1 MAAGKGTLEF
11 GPSQCRYS
19 TPNFPCQLGALWAC
33 SVVTGMRAQAL
44 PGCLLFTGHGQ
55 RVHCVPGV
63 RVVPASCPAPALPA
77 CSAAGTDSLYIMLT
91 VEITSRLLFYTAP
104 CQNSPQPSDQ
114 DKLNTILAVSIFIPF
129 YKRGRMG
136 GRDPLR
142 CQPSKAPGGCPPSS
156 SQWISTS
163 LPLSS
168 SPPLLDFS

>member
-11 GPSQCRYS
+11 RPSQCGYS
-19 TPNFPCQLGALWAC
+19 RPDFPCQPGVLWAC
-33 SVVTGMRAQAL
+33 IWTRHVRTSTSWSPAMASLFTLCPRC
-44 PGCLLFTGHGQ
+44 PGCTCL
-55 RVHCVPGV
+55 VP
-63 RVVPASCPAPALPA
+63 RPSLPA
-77 CSAAGTDSLYIMLT
+77 CSAAGTASLYIMLT

-142 CQPSKAPGGCPPSS
+142 CQPSKAPGGCPLPPHSGSPPPFPSS
-156 SQWISTS
+156 
-163 LPLSS
+163 PLG
-168 SPPLLDFS
+168 LFIIG

>member
-1 MAAGKGTLEF
+1 MGKGVGDNGAVAAGKGTLAF

-55 RVHCVPGV
+55 RVHSVPGV

-104 CQNSPQPSDQ
+104 CQNSP
-114 DKLNTILAVSIFIPF
+114 
-129 YKRGRMG
+129 
-136 GRDPLR
+136 
-142 CQPSKAPGGCPPSS
+142 
-156 SQWISTS
+156 
-163 LPLSS
+163 
-168 SPPLLDFS
+168 